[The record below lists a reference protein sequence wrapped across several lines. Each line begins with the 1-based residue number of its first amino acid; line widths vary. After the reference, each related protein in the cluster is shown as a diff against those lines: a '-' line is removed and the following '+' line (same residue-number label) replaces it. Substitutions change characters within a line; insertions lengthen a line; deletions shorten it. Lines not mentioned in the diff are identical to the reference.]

1 MRDLPRNIHGIEP
14 ALLHAEL
21 DKLDALPVVKG
32 PAKVDF
38 KFSGGT
44 GRVICNLW
52 CSGQHAQK
60 DKQPCVALNKKPST
74 DASAVPNYLVAAEKL
89 RIKIEAEHAGCLQ
102 AAEEAKAKSGVT
114 APTPAAGMRLVLS
127 RLFHDPAPC

>member
-1 MRDLPRNIHGIEP
+1 MRDMPRNIHGVEP

-21 DKLDALPVVKG
+21 DKLDALPFVKG
-32 PAKVDF
+32 PARLDP
-38 KFSGGT
+38 KFNAGT

-52 CSGQHAQK
+52 CRRQHAKK
-60 DKQPCVALNKKPST
+60 DQEPCVPLNRKPST

-89 RIKIEAEHAGCLQ
+89 RLKIEAEHAGCLQ